1 MYLFT
6 AMTLQFKRFDYVE
19 IDGMRGYVNNIC
31 IACKSHLHPKG
42 LMSYFTLLLEG
53 TEHSRD
59 RQVNV
64 CIYRPDWSSVKLLKS
79 YVEPSKQD
87 THHSTWTGID
97 CSNQDHAERTLVEL

>member
-1 MYLFT
+1 MYLFA
-6 AMTLQFKRFDYVE
+6 AMSLPFKQFDYVE

-53 TEHSRD
+53 TENKRD

-79 YVEPSKQD
+79 YVEPSKQNHD
-87 THHSTWTGID
+87 LNVDGVSIS
-97 CSNQDHAERTLVEL
+97 SNQKHAEGALLGI

>member
-79 YVEPSKQD
+79 YVEPSKQNSD
-87 THHSTWTGID
+87 LNINGVSTS
-97 CSNQDHAERTLVEL
+97 SNQDHAERTLVEL

>member
-6 AMTLQFKRFDYVE
+6 AMSLPFKKFDYVE

-31 IACKSHLHPKG
+31 IANKSHLHPKG
-42 LMSYFTLLLEG
+42 LMSYFTLTLEG

-79 YVEPSKQD
+79 YVEPSKQNSD
-87 THHSTWTGID
+87 LNINGVSTS
-97 CSNQDHAERTLVEL
+97 SNQDHAERTLVEL

>member
-79 YVEPSKQD
+79 YVEPSKQNHDLNEYGISDSYD
-87 THHSTWTGID
+87 TE
-97 CSNQDHAERTLVEL
+97 HAEGSLLEV